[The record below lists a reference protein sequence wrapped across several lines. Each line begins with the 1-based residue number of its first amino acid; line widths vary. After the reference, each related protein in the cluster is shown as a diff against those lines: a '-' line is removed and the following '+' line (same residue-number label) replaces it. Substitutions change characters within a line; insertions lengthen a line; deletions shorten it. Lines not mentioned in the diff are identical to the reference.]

1 MKYLSDHSGFKKL
14 NRVRLQ
20 LFGMQRHLLSVLQNA
35 SENTVSNNPRTIRP
49 YLITCM
55 ESLEEG
61 QKATFKPDQ
70 LLAEIQ
76 SRCARNAGS
85 NPITQTKTPKAQISA
100 EGAGA
105 VQQRHAELIAEI
117 QDRIHH
123 DIELAIDSLGLKPEQ
138 LTEAAEAHPEEESDD
153 FFIEDA
159 PTAAVIRHK

>member
-1 MKYLSDHSGFKKL
+1 MQGHFLSA
-14 NRVRLQ
+14 
-20 LFGMQRHLLSVLQNA
+20 LQNA
-35 SENTVSNNPRTIRP
+35 SENAVSDNARTIRP

-61 QKATFKPDQ
+61 QKARFKPDQ

-85 NPITQTKTPKAQISA
+85 NPITRTKTTKAQMSA
-100 EGAGA
+100 EDAGA
-105 VQQRHAELIAEI
+105 IQARHSGLIAEI

-123 DIELAIDSLGLKPEQ
+123 DIELAIDRLGLKPEQ
-138 LTEAAEAHPEEESDD
+138 LKEAAHTHAEEESDD
-153 FFIEDA
+153 FFVEVA